1 MVVKVTS
8 LTGNGLK
15 DWVIQRVS
23 SLVVATYTIFMLSY
37 LILHP
42 QLDYLTWRELF
53 TPLWMKLFSLLT
65 LIAVLLHTYIGLW
78 TVSTDYL
85 RPLWIRFSVQ
95 MLIRLTIFI
104 LLIWGIQVLW
114 SV

>member
-23 SLVVATYTIFMLSY
+23 SVVIAIYTLFMLSY
-37 LILHP
+37 LVLHP
-42 QLDYLTWRELF
+42 QIDYLTWRELF
-53 TPLWMKLFSLLT
+53 TPLWMKLFSLFT
-65 LIAVLLHTYIGLW
+65 LIAVLLHAYIGLW

-85 RPLWIRFSVQ
+85 RPLWLRFSVQ
-95 MLIRLTIFI
+95 ILIRLTIFI

>member
-23 SLVVATYTIFMLSY
+23 SLVVAIYTIFMLFYIVS
-37 LILHP
+37 HP
-42 QLDYLTWRELF
+42 QVDYLTWRELF

-65 LIAVLLHTYIGLW
+65 LIAVLLHAYVGLW

-85 RPLWIRFSVQ
+85 HTLWVRFSVQ
-95 MLIRLTIFI
+95 MLIRLVIFV